1 MTPPVARADGEAPGR
16 TGAAD
21 GDMGGPAVE
30 EGPRRARSNLA
41 IRLGEWVRRRTSA
54 AGLAA
59 LALSLA
65 AATGAGWT
73 SVHVFE
79 RLPHLEDE
87 FAYLWQGEIMAQ
99 GKVWLP
105 SPPEPRSF
113 LVPFVVDHQGR
124 RFGKYPPGWPAA
136 LALAVEAGDPWVL
149 NPLLAGIS
157 IWLLFR
163 LATKVGG
170 AGIGLL
176 AAALAASSPFLYVL
190 AGTLMSHMFS
200 LFLTLAIALAWLDLF
215 PGPSRSAPSSP
226 AAILVAV
233 AGLSLGLLALTR
245 PLTAVGVAVPFTI
258 HGVLILL
265 RGGRSA
271 RLRLIAVA
279 VLALAVM
286 ALLPV
291 WNAALAGDPWLNPY
305 TLWWDY
311 DRIGFGPGF
320 GRTTT
325 GHSLALAR
333 LNLRVSLGVGQH
345 DVFGWPFL
353 SWVFLPFGALALR
366 RARDA
371 WLIAGL
377 IPGLIVA
384 YGFYW
389 IGTWLF
395 GPRYYFEALPA
406 AAILTG
412 AGIAWLGGWGD
423 PTQGRWKRLRG
434 SGTAAVVLVLV
445 ALNGAF
451 YLPMRLES
459 LRGLYG
465 VSGPK
470 RDAFASA
477 VPPNAFV
484 IVHPAES
491 WTDYGTLLTLEPP
504 FCECDRV
511 LVYSRGARVDAR
523 AAAVY
528 PDMDVYHYYPDEP
541 GVFRVEARH

>member
-1 MTPPVARADGEAPGR
+1 MTLPEATPDRETLGRRTEAVKRAVSG
-16 TGAAD
+16 
-21 GDMGGPAVE
+21 
-30 EGPRRARSNLA
+30 LA
-41 IRLGEWVRRRTSA
+41 IRLREWFRRGASA
-54 AGLAA
+54 AVLAA

-65 AATGAGWT
+65 SAAGAGWT
-73 SVHVFE
+73 SVHIFE

-87 FAYLWQGEIMAQ
+87 FAYLWQGEIMAE
-99 GKVWLP
+99 GKAWLP

-113 LVPFVVDHQGR
+113 LVPFVVDHEGR
-124 RFGKYPPGWPAA
+124 RFGKYTPGWPAA
-136 LALAVEAGDPWVL
+136 IALAIEAGDPWLL
-149 NPLLAGIS
+149 NPILAGIS

-163 LATKVGG
+163 LGTKVAGP
-170 AGIGLL
+170 GIGVL

-190 AGTLMSHMFS
+190 AGTLMPHVFS

-215 PGPSRSAPSSP
+215 PGPSRSESSLPP
-226 AAILVAV
+226 AMLVAV

-245 PLTAVGVAVPFTI
+245 PLTAVGVAVPFAI
-258 HGVLILL
+258 HGGLILL
-265 RGGRSA
+265 RGRRPA
-271 RLRLIAVA
+271 RLRLMAVA
-279 VLALAVM
+279 LLALGVT
-286 ALLPV
+286 ALLPL
-291 WNAALAGDPWLNPY
+291 WNAAVAGDPWVNPY

-311 DRIGFGPGF
+311 DRIGFGLGF

-333 LNLRVSLGVGQH
+333 LNLRVSLRVGQH
-345 DVFGWPFL
+345 DLFGWPFL
-353 SWVFLPFGALALR
+353 SWIFLPFGALALR

-406 AAILTG
+406 AAILTA

-423 PTQGRWKRLRG
+423 AGPGRWKRLRR
-434 SGTAAVVLVLV
+434 SATAAVVLVLV

-451 YLPMRLES
+451 YLPMRLQS

-465 VSGPK
+465 VSGVR
-470 RDAFASA
+470 RDTFASA
-477 VPPNAFV
+477 VPANAFV
-484 IVHPAES
+484 IVHPVES

-504 FCECDRV
+504 FCECDRI
-511 LVYSRGARVDAR
+511 LAYSRGPRVDAR
-523 AAAVY
+523 AAAAY
-528 PDMDVYHYYPDEP
+528 PDMDVYHYYPDDP
-541 GVFRVEARH
+541 GVFWVEARR